1 MVDDQSSRDQSAQL
15 AEDNRRFHD
24 YCQQHGLTPGHLTI
38 PDTSFQH
45 LLNILYPS
53 KKEQ

>member
-1 MVDDQSSRDQSAQL
+1 MVADSPEDDQAAQL
-15 AEDNRRFHD
+15 AADNQRFHD

-45 LLNILYPS
+45 LLNTLYPS